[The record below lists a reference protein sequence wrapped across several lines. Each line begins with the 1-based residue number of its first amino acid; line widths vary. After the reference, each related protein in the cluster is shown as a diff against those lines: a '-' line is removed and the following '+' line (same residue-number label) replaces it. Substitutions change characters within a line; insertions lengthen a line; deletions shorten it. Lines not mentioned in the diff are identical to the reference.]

1 MGWRGVR
8 LQSQHLDIAPN
19 TVGFGHT
26 PVLPAHNG
34 YIPVALRGPMT
45 HALCLT
51 VNGEALE
58 FSVEPHLTLLDLIR
72 DHVELTGCR
81 RGCDSGYCGACT
93 VLLNGKAVHSCS
105 VLAVAADGA
114 HVLTVEGLVRDG
126 RLHPVQQA
134 FIEHGAIQCGY
145 CTPGMILS
153 SVALL
158 KENPQPS
165 EPEVRA
171 YLSGNLCRCT
181 GYVRI
186 VQAVLA
192 AAESMREERA

>member
-1 MGWRGVR
+1 MEHGAGVCPNGHPRREALAGMNHPLR
-8 LQSQHLDIAPN
+8 LS
-19 TVGFGHT
+19 
-26 PVLPAHNG
+26 
-34 YIPVALRGPMT
+34 
-45 HALCLT
+45 
-51 VNGEALE
+51 VNGELLE
-58 FSVEPHLTLLDLIR
+58 FSIGPEVTLLDLLR
-72 DHVELTGCR
+72 DQVDLTGCR

-93 VLLNGKAVHSCS
+93 ALLNGKAVHSCS
-105 VLAVAADGA
+105 VLAIAADGA
-114 HVLTVEGLVRDG
+114 EVLTVEGLARDG
-126 RLHPVQQA
+126 RLHPVQEA

-158 KENPQPS
+158 EENPNPS
-165 EPEVRA
+165 EAEVRS

-192 AAESMREERA
+192 AAESMRGQVA

>member
-1 MGWRGVR
+1 LEHGAGVCPNGHPRREALAGMNHPLR
-8 LQSQHLDIAPN
+8 LS
-19 TVGFGHT
+19 
-26 PVLPAHNG
+26 
-34 YIPVALRGPMT
+34 
-45 HALCLT
+45 
-51 VNGEALE
+51 VNGELLE
-58 FSVEPHLTLLDLIR
+58 FSIGPEVTLLDLLR
-72 DHVELTGCR
+72 DQVDLTGCR

-93 VLLNGKAVHSCS
+93 ALLNGKAVHSCS
-105 VLAVAADGA
+105 VLAIAADGA
-114 HVLTVEGLVRDG
+114 EVLTVEGLARDG
-126 RLHPVQQA
+126 RLHPVQEA

-158 KENPQPS
+158 EENPNPS
-165 EPEVRA
+165 EAEVRS

-192 AAESMREERA
+192 AAESMRGQVA

>member
-1 MGWRGVR
+1 MEHGAGVCPNGHPRREALAGMNHPLR
-8 LQSQHLDIAPN
+8 LS
-19 TVGFGHT
+19 
-26 PVLPAHNG
+26 
-34 YIPVALRGPMT
+34 
-45 HALCLT
+45 
-51 VNGEALE
+51 VNGELLE
-58 FSVEPHLTLLDLIR
+58 FSIGPEVTLLDLLR
-72 DHVELTGCR
+72 DQVDLTGCR

-93 VLLNGKAVHSCS
+93 ALLNGKAVHSCS
-105 VLAVAADGA
+105 VLAIAADGA
-114 HVLTVEGLVRDG
+114 EVLTVEGLAAAG
-126 RLHPVQQA
+126 RLHPVQEA

-158 KENPQPS
+158 GENPNPS
-165 EPEVRA
+165 EAEVRS

-192 AAESMREERA
+192 AAESMRGQVA

>member
-1 MGWRGVR
+1 MKYPI
-8 LQSQHLDIAPN
+8 S
-19 TVGFGHT
+19 
-26 PVLPAHNG
+26 
-34 YIPVALRGPMT
+34 
-45 HALCLT
+45 LT
-51 VNGEALE
+51 VNGEAME
-58 FSVEPHLTLLDLIR
+58 FSVEPNLALLDLLR

-93 VLLNGKAVHSCS
+93 VLLDGKAVHSCS
-105 VLAVAADGA
+105 VPAVAAHGKD
-114 HVLTVEGLVRDG
+114 VLTVEALVRDG
-126 RLHPVQQA
+126 RLHPVQET

-158 KENPQPS
+158 GENPNPS
-165 EPEVRA
+165 EAEVRS

-192 AAESMREERA
+192 AGEAMRGKI

>member
-1 MGWRGVR
+1 MKHAVR
-8 LQSQHLDIAPN
+8 LTI
-19 TVGFGHT
+19 
-26 PVLPAHNG
+26 
-34 YIPVALRGPMT
+34 
-45 HALCLT
+45 
-51 VNGEALE
+51 NGEQQE
-58 FSVEPHLTLLDLIR
+58 FAVDPGLTLLDLLR

-93 VLLNGKAVHSCS
+93 VVLNGKTVHSCS

-114 HVLTVEGLVRDG
+114 DVLTVEGLARNG
-126 RLHPVQQA
+126 RLHPVQEA
-134 FIEHGAIQCGY
+134 FIEQGAIQCGY

-158 KENPQPS
+158 LENPSPN

-186 VQAVLA
+186 VRAVLA
-192 AAESMREERA
+192 AAAAIRGEEA